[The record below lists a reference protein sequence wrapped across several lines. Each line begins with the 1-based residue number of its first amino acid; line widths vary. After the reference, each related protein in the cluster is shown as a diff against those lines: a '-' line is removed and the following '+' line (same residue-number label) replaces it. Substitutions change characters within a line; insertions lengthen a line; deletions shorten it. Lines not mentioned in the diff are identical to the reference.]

1 MTIGRMGVRV
11 CSHTN
16 LNKINRRQ
24 IKKPLSHIWLCGL
37 KKPNPQQEPLAY
49 GARLKK
55 NRRQSNKPLARFKK
69 KPEPPAR
76 TARLRRAVKSIN
88 NTRNAIMKLNYTITK
103 EIIEHGFKIHANKP
117 LTHLKKTNKVKQKT
131 YQTKY
136 WKKEKTSIQN
146 TIIAT

>member
-1 MTIGRMGVRV
+1 MR
-11 CSHTN
+11 S
-16 LNKINRRQ
+16 
-24 IKKPLSHIWLCGL
+24 
-37 KKPNPQQEPLAY
+37 
-49 GARLKK
+49 
-55 NRRQSNKPLARFKK
+55 
-69 KPEPPAR
+69 
-76 TARLRRAVKSIN
+76 RAVKSIN

>member
-1 MTIGRMGVRV
+1 
-11 CSHTN
+11 
-16 LNKINRRQ
+16 
-24 IKKPLSHIWLCGL
+24 
-37 KKPNPQQEPLAY
+37 
-49 GARLKK
+49 
-55 NRRQSNKPLARFKK
+55 
-69 KPEPPAR
+69 
-76 TARLRRAVKSIN
+76 
-88 NTRNAIMKLNYTITK
+88 MKLNYTITK